1 MRTVVGVGDPK
12 AIKRWSAALAV
23 DVPKNSYFGKKFTSR
38 SEKPDAPVQEK
49 IELEN
54 EAGDTISYDLSMQLR
69 QRPIEGDARLEG
81 KQENLK
87 FYTDTMM
94 IDQMRGGVSGGGRMT
109 RKRTLHDLRA
119 IAKARM
125 AEWWGRVID
134 ELHFMYISGARGV
147 NPEFIYETTYAGFA
161 GNPLLA
167 PDSGHLIFG
176 GDSPNQATS
185 AATITSTDTMT
196 RDTIERATV
205 RAKMLNAININQV
218 RIQPIRLNGED
229 HYVTVMSPYQEYSL
243 RQDLG
248 GAGWLDVQKAAAAA
262 EGRNNPIF
270 MGSLGMLN
278 DVVLHSHENVIQFNN
293 YGAGANLPACRALF
307 MGAQAAVVAYG
318 NSGNG
323 ARYNWVEETL
333 DLGNEIVIGS
343 DLIWGIKKCRFNGYD
358 FGVIALDTYATN
370 PS

>member
-1 MRTVVGVGDPK
+1 MRTVVGVGDAK
-12 AIKRWSAALAV
+12 AIKRWSASLAV

-54 EAGDTISYDLSMQLR
+54 EAGDQISYDLSMQLR
-69 QRPIEGDARLEG
+69 QRPVEGDARLEG

-87 FYTDTMM
+87 FYTDTMY
-94 IDQMRGGVSGGGRMT
+94 IDQMRGGVSGGGKMT

-125 AEWWGRVID
+125 AEWWGRIID

-147 NPEFIYETTYAGFA
+147 NPEFIYETSYAGFA
-161 GNPLLA
+161 GNALLA
-167 PDSGHLIFG
+167 PDAAHLMFG
-176 GDSPNQATS
+176 GVATS
-185 AATITSTDTMT
+185 AATLATTDTFS
-196 RDTIERATV
+196 RDLIERATT
-205 RAKMLNAININQV
+205 RAKMLNAIDINNV
-218 RIQPIRLNGED
+218 RIQPIRINGED

-243 RQDLG
+243 RKDLG

-270 MGSLGMLN
+270 LGSLGMLN
-278 DVVLHSHENVIQFNN
+278 DVVLHSHENAIMFNN
-293 YGAGANLPACRALF
+293 YGTGANLPAARALF

-343 DLIWGIKKCRFNGYD
+343 DLIWGIKKCRFNGRD

-370 PS
+370 PN